1 MPQISNGSAPSINQA
16 GPTRFSPTVCTWN
29 TLKGAAHVCSA
40 LILLLLP
47 CTGLQLPATAQSQ
60 TVRAPLSTEQVVQNL
75 VRMNA
80 ERAQKLSAYQG
91 KRTYRLEYHGFP
103 GSRSAEMVVEVKY
116 RSPGTK
122 EFTIRSETGS
132 KLIIDRVF
140 KKLLQT
146 EKEALEAEN
155 LRRTALNE
163 ENYLFKLLDY
173 EITSA
178 GSRYV
183 LSVEPKRKD
192 KLLYSGRI
200 WVDEEDFA
208 VVRIEAEPAKNPSF
222 WTKNTKIEHRYV
234 KVNNFWLPAQ
244 NHSLTT
250 VRLGGRAD
258 LTIDYQDY
266 QVTPASL
273 PGKPDNA
280 AMR

>member
-1 MPQISNGSAPSINQA
+1 LPQIKNGSALSVRHA
-16 GPTRFSPTVCTWN
+16 GPPM
-29 TLKGAAHVCSA
+29 
-40 LILLLLP
+40 LLLLLAGL
-47 CTGLQLPATAQSQ
+47 GLQLPATAQ
-60 TVRAPLSTEQVVQNL
+60 TLTARVRLNAEQVVQNL

-80 ERAQKLSAYQG
+80 ERAQKLRSYQG
-91 KRTYRLEYHGFP
+91 KRIYRLEYHGFP
-103 GSRSAEMVVEVKY
+103 GARSAEMVVEVKY
-116 RSPGTK
+116 ESPATK
-122 EFTIRSETGS
+122 EFTIQSETGS

-163 ENYLFKLLDY
+163 ENYVFTLLDY
-173 EITSA
+173 EITPA
-178 GSRYV
+178 GSLYV

-234 KVNNFWLPAQ
+234 KVNGFWLPAH
-244 NHSLTT
+244 NRSLTT

-266 QVTPASL
+266 QVTPANHL
-273 PGKPDNA
+273 PGKPGNA
-280 AMR
+280 VLR

>member
-1 MPQISNGSAPSINQA
+1 
-16 GPTRFSPTVCTWN
+16 
-29 TLKGAAHVCSA
+29 
-40 LILLLLP
+40 
-47 CTGLQLPATAQSQ
+47 
-60 TVRAPLSTEQVVQNL
+60 VVQNL

-80 ERAQKLSAYQG
+80 ERAQQLRSYQG
-91 KRTYRLEYHGFP
+91 KRIYRLEYHGFP
-103 GSRSAEMVVEVKY
+103 GARSAEMVVDVKY
-116 RSPGTK
+116 ESPASK
-122 EFTIRSETGS
+122 EFTIQSETGS

-163 ENYLFKLLDY
+163 ENYVFTLLDY
-173 EITSA
+173 EITPA
-178 GSRYV
+178 GSLYV

-222 WTKNTKIEHRYV
+222 WIKNTKIEHRYV
-234 KVNNFWLPAQ
+234 KVNNFWLPAH

-250 VRLGGRAD
+250 IRLGGRAD

-266 QVTPASL
+266 QVTPANL
-273 PGKPDNA
+273 PGKPNDA
-280 AMR
+280 GLR

>member
-1 MPQISNGSAPSINQA
+1 MEHSAADSSELPMKS
-16 GPTRFSPTVCTWN
+16 
-29 TLKGAAHVCSA
+29 AAHVRPA
-40 LILLLLP
+40 LILLLLAGI
-47 CTGLQLPATAQSQ
+47 GLQLPATAQTQ
-60 TVRAPLSTEQVVQNL
+60 TVRAPLNAEQVVQNL

-80 ERAQKLSAYQG
+80 ERAQKLRSYQG
-91 KRTYRLEYHGFP
+91 RRIYRLEYHGFP
-103 GSRSAEMVVEVKY
+103 GARSAEMVVDVKY
-116 RSPGTK
+116 QSPGTK
-122 EFTIRSETGS
+122 EFTIQSETGS
-132 KLIIDRVF
+132 NLIIDRVF

-163 ENYLFKLLDY
+163 ENYVFTLLDY
-173 EITSA
+173 EITPA
-178 GSRYV
+178 GSLYV

-200 WVDEEDFA
+200 WVNEEDFA
-208 VVRIEAEPAKNPSF
+208 VVRIEAAPAKNPSF
-222 WTKNTKIEHRYV
+222 WTKNTIIEHRYV
-234 KVNNFWLPAQ
+234 KVNSFWLPAQ

-266 QVTPASL
+266 QVTPAIL

-280 AMR
+280 ALR

>member
-1 MPQISNGSAPSINQA
+1 MEHCAADWSDLSM
-16 GPTRFSPTVCTWN
+16 
-29 TLKGAAHVCSA
+29 KGAAHVRPA
-40 LILLLLP
+40 LTLLLLA
-47 CTGLQLPATAQSQ
+47 CMGLQLPATAQSQ

-80 ERAQKLSAYQG
+80 VRAQELRSYQG
-91 KRTYRLEYHGFP
+91 KRIYRLEYHGFP
-103 GSRSAEMVVEVKY
+103 GARTAEMVVDVKY
-116 RSPGTK
+116 QSPGTK
-122 EFTIRSETGS
+122 EFTIQSETGS

-140 KKLLQT
+140 KKLLQS

-163 ENYLFKLLDY
+163 ENYVFTLLEC

-178 GSRYV
+178 GSMYV
-183 LSVEPKRKD
+183 LSVEPRRKD
-192 KLLYSGRI
+192 KFLYSGRI
-200 WVDEEDFA
+200 WVDAEDFA

-222 WTKNTKIEHRYV
+222 WTKHTKIEHRYV
-234 KVNNFWLPAQ
+234 KVNDFWLPAQ
-244 NHSLTT
+244 NHSLTS

-273 PGKPDNA
+273 PGKPNDA
-280 AMR
+280 VLR